1 MPSGKDY
8 YERGDRVQIEA
19 VRKQKGISRREL
31 AIASGVT
38 ENSIYRYERNKR
50 VPNAN
55 VVAKIA
61 SAMGVKIDDLFTGRE
76 KEKRRER
83 MKRTSSQ
90 K

>member
-1 MPSGKDY
+1 VPSGKDY

-61 SAMGVKIDDLFTGRE
+61 SAMGVKIDDLFTGGE
-76 KEKRRER
+76 KK
-83 MKRTSSQ
+83 KDVNA
-90 K
+90 